1 MATYAN
7 IVIDQGADFEATI
20 SLEDENQDPFDLSG
34 YNVTGQVRRT
44 YKSATAYDFTV
55 DVADAGNGQVTISMT
70 AAETAAIKSGRYVY
84 DVKATSSGGAVTRAL
99 EGSVEVTPSVT
110 RSS

>member
-34 YNVTGQVRRT
+34 YNVTE
-44 YKSATAYDFTV
+44 TV
-55 DVADAGNGQVTISMT
+55 LV
-70 AAETAAIKSGRYVY
+70 
-84 DVKATSSGGAVTRAL
+84 
-99 EGSVEVTPSVT
+99 
-110 RSS
+110 

>member
-34 YNVTGQVRRT
+34 YSVAGQVRRT

-55 DVADAGNGQVTISMT
+55 SVADAGEGQVTISMT
-70 AAETAAIKSGRYVY
+70 AAETAAIKAGRYVY
-84 DVKATSSGGAVTRAL
+84 DVKATSSGGAVTRTL